1 VAVATAT
8 ADGDEDVVDP
18 DERPGWTFLSN
29 HGHVLVCLAQDPGLR
44 IREIAATVG
53 ITERAAQGIVNDLV
67 DGGYLTRER
76 VGRRNR
82 YQVHDHEHLRH
93 PNESEHTIG
102 DLLAGLVGND

>member
-53 ITERAAQGIVNDLV
+53 ITERAA
-67 DGGYLTRER
+67 RER